1 MGSEEKMVDP
11 CGSTSLPFTTHHIA
25 NCNKSCVKCRGTG
38 IAPCVINT
46 ARDQMDRNLMAI

>member
-11 CGSTSLPFTTHHIA
+11 CGSTSLPFTTHHMA
-25 NCNKSCVKCRGTG
+25 NCSKSCVKCRGAG

-46 ARDQMDRNLMAI
+46 VRDQMDRNLMAI

>member
-1 MGSEEKMVDP
+1 MSGEKKMVDP
-11 CGSTSLPFTTHHIA
+11 CGSTSLPFTTHHME
-25 NCNKSCVKCRGTG
+25 NYSKSCVKCCGTG